1 MLHLIPKVKRL
12 EIKEGY
18 LFKKAIFCDTAG
30 LDARLIA
37 ALGAL
42 AADEGGAHLSF
53 SIGEDARDE
62 SYTLSV
68 TEQKIRIEA
77 PGVRGAFYAV
87 QTLRQLFTE
96 ERVPCLYIEDKPDF
110 AYRGF
115 YHDITR
121 GRVPT
126 LKTLKALV
134 DRMVYLKMNSLQ
146 LYVEHTYPFEE
157 CREIAE
163 RWGAITPQELRELDA
178 YCRER
183 FIDFIPSLS
192 TFGHMYEILRKEPYR
207 HLRVLSDFTE
217 THNFRWERMRHHT
230 INPEHPE
237 SLPLVRSLIGQYMPN
252 FNSDYFNICCD
263 ETFDLE
269 ESLGERAGALY
280 VDFVKKIINEVKSK
294 GKTPMMWADI
304 LEKHPETIAELPED
318 TVFLSWDYSATVE
331 KEKIE
336 KISAFGRPQIVCPG
350 TSSWSNLCESLPSSE
365 DNIGRMAE
373 YGYECG
379 AIGVL
384 NTNWGDL
391 GNPCSLALADFGLT
405 WGAEKSWSVSTEK
418 GGEFYENIE
427 HLIYKKNG
435 AVALLKQI
443 GALSPSGDLWNT
455 LTNLYFNIRYGE
467 DHRVYIQS
475 LDFIGKRDALLEML
489 DSLSK
494 EVWEEDTYRREAMIA
509 VEGIAVTVELL
520 AKALGKPVIRKTDT
534 EAWLKKYR
542 EAWLRTSKESE
553 LEKIEEQFRFL
564 DAM

>member
-1 MLHLIPKVKRL
+1 MLHLIPKVKSL
-12 EIKEGY
+12 EIQEGY
-18 LFKKAIFCDTAG
+18 LLNKAIFCDTMG
-30 LDARLIA
+30 LDARLVT

-42 AADEGGAHLSF
+42 SADKGGTPLKF
-53 SIGEDARDE
+53 SVGEDAQDE

-68 TEQKIRIEA
+68 AEREICITAQ
-77 PGVRGAFYAV
+77 GVRGAFYAI

-96 ERVPCLYIEDKPDF
+96 ECVPCLFIEDKPDF

-121 GRVPT
+121 GKVPT

-146 LYVEHTYPFEE
+146 LYVEHTYPFKE
-157 CREIAE
+157 CREFAKQ
-163 RWGAITPQELRELDA
+163 WGAITQQELCELDA

-183 FIDFIPSLS
+183 FVDFIPSLA

-207 HLRVLSDFTE
+207 HLRVLSDFEE
-217 THNFRWERMRHHT
+217 TNNFRWERMRHHT

-237 SLPLVRSLIGQYMPN
+237 SLPLVRSLIGQYMPS
-252 FNSDYFNICCD
+252 FCSDYFNICCD

-280 VDFVKKIINEVKSK
+280 VDFVKKIIREVKAH

-304 LEKHPETIAELPED
+304 LEKHPETIKELPED
-318 TVFLSWDYSATVE
+318 TVFLSWDYSNTVE

-336 KISAFGRPQIVCPG
+336 KIAAFGRPQIVCPG

-391 GNPCSLALADFGLT
+391 GNPCSLELADFGLA
-405 WGAEKSWSVSTEK
+405 WGAEKSWSVATEK

-427 HLIYKKNG
+427 HLVYKKSG
-435 AVALLKQI
+435 AVTLLKKV
-443 GALSPSGDLWNT
+443 GALSPSGALWNT
-455 LTNLYFNIRYGE
+455 LTNLYFNLRFGE
-467 DHRVYIQS
+467 NHKVYIQG
-475 LDFIGKRDALLEML
+475 LDDSEKRDALLEIR
-489 DSLSK
+489 DSLAK
-494 EVWEEDTYRREAMIA
+494 EVWEKDNYRREMMIA
-509 VEGIAVTVELL
+509 AEGLAVTVELL
-520 AKALGKPVIRKTDT
+520 AKALGDPIERKTDT
-534 EAWLKKYR
+534 EAWLKRYR
-542 EAWLRTSKESE
+542 EAWLLSSKESE
-553 LEKIEEQFRFL
+553 LPRIEEQFRFL

>member
-1 MLHLIPKVKRL
+1 MLHLIPKVKSL
-12 EIKEGY
+12 DIKEGY
-18 LFKKAIFCDTAG
+18 LLKKAIFCDTAA
-30 LDARLIA
+30 LDPRLA
-37 ALGAL
+37 QALSAL
-42 AADEGGAHLSF
+42 EQDESGTPLSF
-53 SIGEDARDE
+53 SVGEDANDE
-62 SYTLSV
+62 SYKLFV
-68 TEQKIRIEA
+68 EEREIRIEA
-77 PGVRGAFYAV
+77 HGVRGAFYAI

-96 ERVPCLYIEDKPDF
+96 ERVPCLAIEDKPDF

-126 LKTLKALV
+126 LETLKALV

-163 RWGAITPQELRELDA
+163 RYGSITPQELSELDA
-178 YCRER
+178 YCKER
-183 FIDFIPSLS
+183 FVDFIPSLS
-192 TFGHMYEILRKEPYR
+192 TFGHMYEILRQEPYR
-207 HLRVLSDFTE
+207 HLRVLADFKE

-237 SLPLVRSLIGQYMPN
+237 SLPLVRSLIGQYMPS
-252 FNSDYFNICCD
+252 FTSDYFNICCD

-269 ESLGERAGALY
+269 ESLGDRAGALY
-280 VDFVKKIINEVKSK
+280 VDFVKKIISEVKSH

-318 TVFLSWDYSATVE
+318 TVFLSWDYSNTVE

-336 KISAFGRPQIVCPG
+336 RISALGRPQIVCPG
-350 TSSWSNLCESLPSSE
+350 TSTWSNLCESLPISE

-373 YGYECG
+373 FGYACG

-405 WGAEKSWSVSTEK
+405 WGAEKSWSVGTEK
-418 GGEFYENIE
+418 GGAFYENIE
-427 HLIYKKNG
+427 HLVYKKSG

-443 GALSPSGDLWNT
+443 GALSPSSSLWNT
-455 LTNLYFNIRYGE
+455 LVNLYFNIRYGE
-467 DHRVYIQS
+467 DHKVYIQS
-475 LDFIGKRDALLEML
+475 LDFTEKRDALLKIR
-489 DSLSK
+489 DSLSQQT
-494 EVWEEDTYRREAMIA
+494 WEEDSYRREAMIA
-509 VEGIAVTVELL
+509 AEGNALTVELL
-520 AKALGKPVIRKTDT
+520 AKALEKPIARKVDA

-542 EAWLRTSKESE
+542 EAWLLTSKESE
-553 LEKIEEQFRFL
+553 LPLIEEQYRFL
-564 DAM
+564 DSM

>member
-1 MLHLIPKVKRL
+1 MLHLIPKVKSL
-12 EIKEGY
+12 EMKEGY
-18 LFKKAIFCDTAG
+18 LLNKAIFCDTAG
-30 LDARLIA
+30 LDARLIT

-42 AADEGGAHLSF
+42 SADEGGTPLKF
-53 SIGEDARDE
+53 SVGEDAQDE
-62 SYTLSV
+62 SYALSV
-68 TEQKIRIEA
+68 AEREICITSQ
-77 PGVRGAFYAV
+77 GVRGAFYAI

-96 ERVPCLYIEDKPDF
+96 ARVPCLSIEDKPDF

-121 GRVPT
+121 GKVPT

-157 CREIAE
+157 CREFAE
-163 RWGAITPQELRELDA
+163 KWGAITPQELCELDA

-183 FIDFIPSLS
+183 FVDFIPSLA

-207 HLRVLSDFTE
+207 HLRVLSDFEE
-217 THNFRWERMRHHT
+217 TNNFRWERMRHHT

-237 SLPLVRSLIGQYMPN
+237 SLPLVESLIGQYMPS
-252 FNSDYFNICCD
+252 FTSDYFNICCD

-280 VDFVKKIINEVKSK
+280 VDFVKKIIREVKSH

-318 TVFLSWDYSATVE
+318 TVFLSWDYGNTVE

-336 KISAFGRPQIVCPG
+336 KIAAFGRPQIVCPG
-350 TSSWSNLCESLPSSE
+350 TSSWSNLCESLPISE

-391 GNPCSLALADFGLT
+391 GNPCSLELADFGLA
-405 WGAEKSWSVSTEK
+405 WGAEKSWSVATKK

-427 HLIYKKNG
+427 HLVYKKSG
-435 AVALLKQI
+435 AVALLKKI
-443 GALSPSGDLWNT
+443 GALSPSGALWNT
-455 LTNLYFNIRYGE
+455 LTNLYFNLRFGE
-467 DHRVYIQS
+467 NHKVYIQG
-475 LDFIGKRDALLEML
+475 LDDSEKRDALLEIR
-489 DSLSK
+489 DSLAK
-494 EVWEEDTYRREAMIA
+494 EVWEKDNYRREMMIA
-509 VEGIAVTVELL
+509 AEGLSVTVELL
-520 AKALGKPVIRKTDT
+520 AKSLGDPIERKTDT
-534 EAWLKKYR
+534 EAWLKRYR
-542 EAWLRTSKESE
+542 EAWLLKNKESE
-553 LEKIEEQFRFL
+553 LPRIEEQFRFL